1 MTIIEEHRPLELTT
15 GTTTAPDPLGVFRR
29 PKATT
34 GWRSWVNTVD
44 HKKIGIMYGVA
55 SFFFLLV
62 GGVEALLI
70 RLQLS
75 VPGNQLL
82 SADLYNQVFTMHGVT
97 MVFMVVMP
105 MASAFANYMIPLQIG
120 ARDVSF
126 PRMNA
131 LSLWIW
137 LAGAVFFNSSWLL
150 GGGANGGWFNY
161 APNSGVAFSPG
172 HGIDFYAVGLLIMGI
187 GSTVS
192 AINLTVTVL
201 NMRAPGMT
209 LMKMPVFT
217 WMTFITQ
224 VLLVFALPVI
234 TVALLLLTMD
244 RMFDAN
250 FFNASKGGDPI
261 LWQHLFWIFG
271 HPEVYI
277 MVLPAFGIVSEVI
290 PVFSRKP
297 IFGYPFMV
305 GSGIAIGFMG
315 WGVWAHHM
323 FASGMGQLSIIAFSL
338 STLFIAVPTGVK
350 ILNWLATMYGGRLK
364 FTVAMLFSVGLV
376 GMFTIGGLSG
386 VSHAFAPADTQ
397 QTDTYYIVAHFH
409 YVLFGGALLGLFSGM
424 YFWWPKMFG
433 YFLGE
438 KSGKWHFWMMLIGF
452 NLTFGP
458 QHILGLQGMMRR
470 TYTYTDAQGF
480 STWNLVSTVGA
491 FLIAASLLVFMAN
504 IAFSH
509 RQHRRN
515 PVDPGAD
522 PWDARSLEWMIPSPT
537 PEHNFDEIP
546 VVEEFDEFWHR
557 KYGHDENGRLVR
569 IAKTSDVV
577 QIGDATDVH
586 LPSPSYWPL
595 VLALGMPLIGYGLI
609 FNLWWAV
616 PGVVLVIAGIYGWV
630 MEPATDPDA
639 GHGHDDH
646 GADHDDP
653 ESASAALPEAVGDA
667 EAPTSDDDAP
677 VGAGAGEL
685 VTAST
690 ASTSSTASSAET
702 PTAST
707 APTGGDSN
715 G

>member
-1 MTIIEEHRPLELTT
+1 MALTEERPPLELTT
-15 GTTTAPDPLGVFRR
+15 GGADVQNDRPLGVFTR
-29 PKATT
+29 PTATH
-34 GWRSWVNTVD
+34 GWKSWVTTVD
-44 HKKIGIMYGVA
+44 HKKIGIMYGAA

-62 GGVEALLI
+62 GGFEALLI
-70 RLQLS
+70 RTQLA
-75 VPGNQLL
+75 VPGNKLL

-97 MVFMVVMP
+97 MVFLVVMP
-105 MASAFANYMIPLQIG
+105 MAAAFANYLLPLQIG

-131 LSLWIW
+131 LSLWVW
-137 LAGAVFFNSSWLL
+137 LAGAIFFNTSWLL

-161 APNSGVAFSPG
+161 APNSGVVFSPS

-187 GSTVS
+187 ASTVS

-217 WMTFITQ
+217 WMTFIVQ
-224 VLLVFALPVI
+224 ILLVFALPVI
-234 TVALLLLTMD
+234 TVALFLL
-244 RMFDAN
+244 MFDRLFDAT
-250 FFNASKGGDPI
+250 FFDAAKGGDPF
-261 LWQHLFWIFG
+261 LWEHLFWIFG

-323 FASGMGQLSIIAFSL
+323 FASGMGPISVLAFSL
-338 STLFIAVPTGVK
+338 ATMFIAVPTGVK
-350 ILNWLATMYGGRLK
+350 ILNWMATMYGGRLK

-424 YFWWPKMFG
+424 YFWWPKVFG
-433 YFLGE
+433 YMLSE
-438 KSGKWHFWMMLIGF
+438 KAGKWHFWLMLVGF

-458 QHILGLQGMMRR
+458 MHILGLQGMMRR
-470 TYTYTDAQGF
+470 TYTYTQGQGF
-480 STWNLVSTVGA
+480 NMWNMVATIGA
-491 FLIAASLLVFMAN
+491 FTIAVSILVFMYN
-504 IAFSH
+504 IASSY
-509 RQHRRN
+509 RKHRRN
-515 PVDPGAD
+515 PVNPGPD
-522 PWDARSLEWMIPSPT
+522 PWDARSLEWMIPSPA
-537 PEHNFDEIP
+537 PEHNFDEVP
-546 VVEEFDEFWHR
+546 VVEEFDEFWNR

-569 IAKTSDVV
+569 IARTEDVV
-577 QIGDATDVH
+577 QTGDATDVH

-595 VLALGMPLIGYGLI
+595 VMACGFPLVGYGLI
-609 FNLWWAV
+609 FNLWWAL
-616 PGVVLVIAGIYGWV
+616 PGALLLVVGIYGWV
-630 MEPATDPDA
+630 MEPSTDPSA
-639 GHGHDDH
+639 SHGHDDH
-646 GADHDDP
+646 DPSHDEPD
-653 ESASAALPEAVGDA
+653 AAANELPEGAVDT
-667 EAPTSDDDAP
+667 EAGTGSEDVAASDDAP
-677 VGAGAGEL
+677 APEPAMATTEETTVG
-685 VTAST
+685 
-690 ASTSSTASSAET
+690 
-702 PTAST
+702 
-707 APTGGDSN
+707 
-715 G
+715 